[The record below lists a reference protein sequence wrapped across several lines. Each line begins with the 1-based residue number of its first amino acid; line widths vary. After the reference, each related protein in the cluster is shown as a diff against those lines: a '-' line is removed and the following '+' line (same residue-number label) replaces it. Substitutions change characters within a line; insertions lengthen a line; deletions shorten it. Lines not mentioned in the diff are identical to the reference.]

1 MYFVNLHRIFLAE
14 ELNQLNVFNFR
25 FFLNL
30 KEGKT
35 NKR

>member
-1 MYFVNLHRIFLAE
+1 MYFEDLHQIFLAE
-14 ELNQLNVFNFR
+14 KLNQLNVFNFR
-25 FFLNL
+25 LFLNL